1 MAQRGRGCSHRFHAL
16 APRSA
21 GQALRDK
28 SPPPTHPSH
37 SPPQLRYVA
46 VTATP
51 PIIGLAGAPGSGKS
65 TVARILA
72 ELGCVVA
79 DSDDIAHHAYNDPAI
94 RRQILEWWGDR
105 VRDCHGC
112 HGEIN
117 GTPAPV
123 DRNRIA
129 AIVFDAPAE
138 RARLEALLHPWIAKR
153 RAEIFAAAPPG
164 TRALVIDAP
173 LLFEVG
179 LDAQCSTV
187 IFVDSPREMRLTRV
201 HATRGWSA
209 ADLARREDAQWP
221 LDQKR
226 ASAHHVIHNDGD
238 PASLRAQ
245 VCAVLDEVCP
255 PARSRA

>member
-1 MAQRGRGCSHRFHAL
+1 MVT
-16 APRSA
+16 
-21 GQALRDK
+21 
-28 SPPPTHPSH
+28 PTS
-37 SPPQLRYVA
+37 
-46 VTATP
+46 ATP
-51 PIIGLAGAPGSGKS
+51 PTLGLAGAPGSGKS

-72 ELGCVVA
+72 SLNCVVA
-79 DSDDIAHHAYNDPAI
+79 DSDDLAHHAYNDPAI
-94 RRQILEWWGDR
+94 RRQILAWWGDR

-112 HGEIN
+112 HAEVN

-123 DRNRIA
+123 DRKLIA
-129 AIVFDAPAE
+129 AIVFDSPAE

-153 RAEIFAAAPPG
+153 RAELFAAAPPG

-179 LDAQCSTV
+179 LDAQCSAV
-187 IFVDSPREMRLTRV
+187 IFVDSPLETRLARV

-209 ADLARREDAQWP
+209 TDLARREDAQWP

-226 ASAHHVIHNDGD
+226 ACAHHVVSNEGD

-245 VCAVLDEVCP
+245 VRAVLDEACP
-255 PARSRA
+255 RPGSPA